1 MAKQLN
7 VNLGFT
13 ADTSQAKTKIQELQS
28 QLNSLISNGT
38 KTSPLGLD
46 KELSKAIS
54 KASELK
60 ASLDSAMTPSGT
72 LDLNKFNQSL
82 QANKTK
88 ISEYAAELSKLG
100 PAGQQAFATLAQ
112 SVNLSSVQLQ
122 KSNGLLS
129 QFAVT
134 LKNTAKWQI
143 SSSILHGFMGAIQS
157 AYGYAQDLNESLN
170 NIRIVTGASVEDM
183 SKFADQANRA
193 AKALSTTTTAYTDA
207 ALIFYQ
213 QGLKGNDV
221 TDRANVTIKMANASG
236 QSAEIVSD
244 QLTAIWNNFYDGS
257 ESLESY
263 ADKITALGAATASS
277 SEEISTGLEKFASVA
292 ETVGLSYEYATAAL
306 ATVTAT
312 TRQSADVVGTAFKT
326 LFARLNDLKLGETLE
341 DGTTLGQY
349 TENLAKVGVNIQD
362 VSGQLKDMDIILEE
376 TAAKW
381 KELDK
386 DQQVALAKG
395 VAGIR
400 QYNQFIALMSNWDFM
415 KENLKVVEESG
426 GTLQEQAD
434 LYSEGWDAAS
444 KRVRASAEA
453 IYRSLFDDKF
463 FINMTDGFSKV
474 LDIIKGMID
483 GLGGFKGA
491 LSLLSTVLIRVFS
504 KDLSVGIDNFLIKIQ
519 HGTQKMASLKKSTES
534 TAAPENSAIGLKR
547 EMNKSLANMYD
558 DGTIAG
564 SAQVDIYR
572 QQASLQDVLLDKTQN
587 LLRIGKE
594 LSEEE
599 QKQAGIQLDIVRSLG
614 EQAIQAAKNRQESEE
629 TTLELERQAKILLQ
643 QNEKNPKTKNYKT
656 KTFDKDIKAAKELQ
670 EQYALGS
677 TLVSKLQKEVSNM
690 GSKSPADIEKVITK
704 IKSFIAKADELGI
717 DISKLAPGLKK
728 ITDIKITGE
737 GAFGKLEKAISS
749 LDHDLI
755 DLGADAQNAF
765 DKIRQ
770 DASNAGIDMSKMG
783 PILDNLQQEFSQTGK
798 FTSEQI
804 NLLNSLGIVV
814 DEAGMRFEGFKGKIT
829 TMGQSLTALAN
840 TISTTT
846 MLLNSI
852 FGLIDTW
859 NNEDL
864 SFGEKLLNTFTT
876 LGMVLPMVITAFNA
890 QNLAQMSV
898 ASSAI
903 AAIFGV
909 KGLAITM
916 GENGVLTNA
925 ATGATIGFGTAL
937 WTVLWPI
944 GLVMAA
950 VAALIATI
958 YGLVKLFDH
967 LITTENE
974 AKEAA
979 AAHAKEMEEGL
990 NRAKEAAS
998 ELKSAFDEY
1007 EDVSKTL
1014 EECTKGTE
1022 AWTEALKANNDK
1034 VIELMNKYPQ
1044 LSTMVNEFGE
1054 KAITVDKETG
1064 TMEIADW
1071 AIADME
1077 AQANQSVVTANAAN
1091 FQAQRNVRE
1100 VNLKYQK
1107 QDADRKTK
1115 NIYTTGSGD
1124 YAVTD
1129 YNAVQAAKD
1138 TVDKYGENATKT
1150 QFIEELRSKG
1160 NYSEEQLDKLGDKFE
1175 TVSGDL
1181 ISLQEAIEENTSATE
1196 AENLAITTQLMAN
1209 NQEVQESGF
1218 AEEIAQ
1224 VTARG
1229 YDEDVDKQIKTLK
1242 DEGWGTNGISKATGV
1257 NDEARDVFARYA
1269 EAAGITNYDLTDTT
1283 GTDGSR
1289 AFVYTD
1295 SEGEEVTVSL
1305 EAMRATV
1312 AAAEANKN
1320 LQASTEELI
1329 KTFDSLK
1336 NSSNEADNAMVSFLS
1351 QQNFEAASRAEAEA
1365 ITDIDDAES
1374 YLNEILGGED
1384 GVLSDEEAQQL
1395 GYDSA
1400 QAMISA
1406 FEEQQGKIQDAWND
1420 ISLPSNFDKSMS
1432 AAADNMSLETAQK
1445 LEKAFEKMNLGPIG
1459 AEAGE
1464 LFTEQFGSEIAK
1476 IEDSDKQ
1483 QEALSKLA
1491 EIDWSNYDAIE
1502 DADAIMK
1509 EFGVSIDTSSEEWV
1523 EFADKMRNAGGAI
1536 PDFNKLKENLMGV
1549 ADALKDINFGDII
1562 SQEDYDRI
1570 VALNDE
1576 WERFFIM
1583 QADGSRRFIGNAEDM
1598 KQATIDSIMEQK
1610 KVLGERAT
1618 SHKDFVGSDGKDL
1631 YGWNSSDWSNTS
1643 GSNIGKAISLLQY
1656 EGGRV
1661 ESAVNQVGYSYDQ
1674 LQTIVD
1680 DVENGVEGSTE
1691 RLAEFYRR
1699 MGNFIDENVN
1709 SQNAELNESLL
1720 STTTSIAELDAMVA
1734 KLKNNGEIIPEE
1746 MYKKQFDYLV
1756 QISFESAES
1765 LEELNKAMQTAQVT
1779 GEEID
1784 YSVYATSL
1792 TKLAENYMSCAD
1804 EIDDFNDALASGSA
1818 KSVQYAQQMLELA
1831 IQLGQ
1836 AAEKYGLDEEI
1847 LAFQAENI
1855 AEADLSSIMTD
1866 ENKQLAYAR
1875 QKYNISWYDPT
1886 TEEYANADTY
1896 LNKEGTDTEI
1906 AKRMAN
1912 VGAGRTSTAIEAI
1925 GYTQEQLKGITEAA
1939 DAGDTAAQD
1948 ELKQFYTDFG
1958 NFLEQDFSQQLINAK
1973 RKAQDLAIA
1982 NSRMNKGVADLKT
1995 NYKDW
2000 TKLLKNND
2008 QTSAEYAETML
2019 AMKDSIAN
2027 IFNTDANL
2035 LSNNFIENLIE
2046 DGETLER
2053 IINGDVEAIKEMRLE
2068 LGNEVAMNLMMSID
2082 DLAVQA
2088 EVQGLWDK
2096 VKTQLDE
2103 LNNSGQL
2110 EVGMSIDSNISEANA
2125 ELINNLNQMIS
2136 AAGYTKEQVQSLL
2149 GSMGM
2154 SATLTTEWKEQ
2165 KIMVPRYQ
2173 TFQEE
2178 QEDRSTISH
2187 VVPLE
2192 PVEVDGWVETVA
2204 IGTTDADGNTTG
2216 GQIDIID
2223 SGSMNFSNT
2232 PAGDTSGSTSKGK
2245 DSRKKKTDVVDRYKE
2260 VNDSLEK
2267 TNRLMQKNS
2276 TLAEGM
2282 WGKNKINMM
2291 KQNVDLMKQE
2301 NELLENKLDLANEYL
2316 AEDRAELEA
2325 TGIGFTFDESGA
2337 ITNYTQQME
2346 SLYAEYDAQ

>member
-213 QGLKGNDV
+213 QGLKGSDV
-221 TDRANVTIKMANASG
+221 TDRADVTIKMANASG

-444 KRVRASAEA
+444 KRVRVSAEA

-474 LDIIKGMID
+474 LDTINGMID

-677 TLVSKLQKEVSNM
+677 TLVGKLQKEVNNM

-728 ITDIKITGE
+728 ITDIKVTGE
-737 GAFGKLEKAISS
+737 GAFDKLEKAISS

-770 DASNAGIDMSKMG
+770 DVSNTGIDMSKMG

-903 AAIFGV
+903 AATFGV
-909 KGLAITM
+909 KGLGIAMAEDGT
-916 GENGVLTNA
+916 LTNA

-979 AAHAKEMEEGL
+979 AAHAKEMTEGL
-990 NRAKEAAS
+990 NKAKEAAS

-1044 LSTMVNEFGE
+1044 LATMVNEFGE
-1054 KAITVDKETG
+1054 KAVTRNKTTEALD
-1064 TMEIADW
+1064 IADW
-1071 AIADME
+1071 AMEVME
-1077 AQANQSVVTANAAN
+1077 AQANQAVTAATAAN
-1091 FQAQRNVRE
+1091 FQAKRNVRE
-1100 VNLKYQK
+1100 TNIEYLEKGANVDLDYYYGGNLTAKNVAK
-1107 QDADRKTK
+1107 QVVAD
-1115 NIYTTGSGD
+1115 
-1124 YAVTD
+1124 
-1129 YNAVQAAKD
+1129 
-1138 TVDKYGENATKT
+1138 YGENATKK
-1150 QFIEELRSKG
+1150 QFIDAMKEQEPNISNRYLEILG
-1160 NYSEEQLDKLGDKFE
+1160 NYFDR
-1175 TVSGDL
+1175 
-1181 ISLQEAIEENTSATE
+1181 ISDGLVELQRAIEENTIATE
-1196 AENLAITTQLMAN
+1196 AENLAITTQALSSN
-1209 NQEVQESGF
+1209 IDVQESGF
-1218 AEEIAQ
+1218 ATEIAQ

-1229 YDEDVDKQIKTLK
+1229 YDKQIDKQIEALK
-1242 DEGWGTNGISKATGV
+1242 DEGWGTKGISKATGV
-1257 NDEARDVFARYA
+1257 NDEARDVFDRYA
-1269 EAAGITNYDLTDTT
+1269 KAAGITDYDLTDTT
-1283 GTDGSR
+1283 GTDGNR

-1295 SEGEEVTVSL
+1295 SEGKEVPVSL

-1312 AAAEANKN
+1312 AAAEANKD
-1320 LQASTEELI
+1320 LQSSTEELI

-1365 ITDIDDAES
+1365 ITGIDDAES
-1374 YLNEILGGED
+1374 YLNETLGGED
-1384 GVLSDEEAQQL
+1384 GILSDEEAQQL

-1406 FEEQQGKIQDAWND
+1406 FEEQQEKIQDAWND
-1420 ISLPSNFDKSMS
+1420 ISLPSNFDKSMG

-1459 AEAGE
+1459 TKAGK

-1483 QEALSKLA
+1483 QEALSNLA

-1509 EFGVSIDTSSEEWV
+1509 EFGVDIDTSSKEWV

-1536 PDFNKLKENLMGV
+1536 PDFNKLKENLMDI

-1618 SHKDFVGSDGKDL
+1618 SHKDF
-1631 YGWNSSDWSNTS
+1631 
-1643 GSNIGKAISLLQY
+1643 
-1656 EGGRV
+1656 
-1661 ESAVNQVGYSYDQ
+1661 
-1674 LQTIVD
+1674 
-1680 DVENGVEGSTE
+1680 
-1691 RLAEFYRR
+1691 
-1699 MGNFIDENVN
+1699 
-1709 SQNAELNESLL
+1709 
-1720 STTTSIAELDAMVA
+1720 IAP
-1734 KLKNNGEIIPEE
+1734 I
-1746 MYKKQFDYLV
+1746 
-1756 QISFESAES
+1756 
-1765 LEELNKAMQTAQVT
+1765 
-1779 GEEID
+1779 
-1784 YSVYATSL
+1784 
-1792 TKLAENYMSCAD
+1792 
-1804 EIDDFNDALASGSA
+1804 
-1818 KSVQYAQQMLELA
+1818 
-1831 IQLGQ
+1831 
-1836 AAEKYGLDEEI
+1836 
-1847 LAFQAENI
+1847 
-1855 AEADLSSIMTD
+1855 
-1866 ENKQLAYAR
+1866 
-1875 QKYNISWYDPT
+1875 
-1886 TEEYANADTY
+1886 
-1896 LNKEGTDTEI
+1896 
-1906 AKRMAN
+1906 
-1912 VGAGRTSTAIEAI
+1912 
-1925 GYTQEQLKGITEAA
+1925 
-1939 DAGDTAAQD
+1939 
-1948 ELKQFYTDFG
+1948 
-1958 NFLEQDFSQQLINAK
+1958 
-1973 RKAQDLAIA
+1973 
-1982 NSRMNKGVADLKT
+1982 
-1995 NYKDW
+1995 
-2000 TKLLKNND
+2000 
-2008 QTSAEYAETML
+2008 
-2019 AMKDSIAN
+2019 
-2027 IFNTDANL
+2027 
-2035 LSNNFIENLIE
+2035 
-2046 DGETLER
+2046 
-2053 IINGDVEAIKEMRLE
+2053 
-2068 LGNEVAMNLMMSID
+2068 
-2082 DLAVQA
+2082 
-2088 EVQGLWDK
+2088 
-2096 VKTQLDE
+2096 
-2103 LNNSGQL
+2103 
-2110 EVGMSIDSNISEANA
+2110 
-2125 ELINNLNQMIS
+2125 
-2136 AAGYTKEQVQSLL
+2136 
-2149 GSMGM
+2149 
-2154 SATLTTEWKEQ
+2154 
-2165 KIMVPRYQ
+2165 
-2173 TFQEE
+2173 
-2178 QEDRSTISH
+2178 
-2187 VVPLE
+2187 
-2192 PVEVDGWVETVA
+2192 
-2204 IGTTDADGNTTG
+2204 
-2216 GQIDIID
+2216 
-2223 SGSMNFSNT
+2223 
-2232 PAGDTSGSTSKGK
+2232 
-2245 DSRKKKTDVVDRYKE
+2245 
-2260 VNDSLEK
+2260 
-2267 TNRLMQKNS
+2267 
-2276 TLAEGM
+2276 
-2282 WGKNKINMM
+2282 
-2291 KQNVDLMKQE
+2291 
-2301 NELLENKLDLANEYL
+2301 
-2316 AEDRAELEA
+2316 
-2325 TGIGFTFDESGA
+2325 
-2337 ITNYTQQME
+2337 
-2346 SLYAEYDAQ
+2346 